1 MYQDNIILCH
11 NISYILYE
19 FSIFY
24 SCNNSYLHF
33 TINNID
39 KLFFNIKSI
48 FNTIINNINN

>member
-1 MYQDNIILCH
+1 MYQDNIMMP
-11 NISYILYE
+11 E

-33 TINNID
+33 TINNIV

>member
-1 MYQDNIILCH
+1 MYQDNIMMP
-11 NISYILYE
+11 E

-33 TINNID
+33 IINKIV
-39 KLFFNIKSI
+39 KLFFNIKNI